1 MWIEGLNT
9 AMISQSVAGV
19 SLAISTVVALLN
31 CFFGYKFRKLWVT
44 LAGFG
49 CGLLAG
55 FMLAVQMTEQTGVLA
70 LVTIL
75 CGLAVAFVAFRLYRF
90 GLFLLCGY
98 RTFLVVSAWV
108 SLPWLAVTLGLVAG
122 VLVGALALKFLRPV
136 VIASTA
142 IGGGATA
149 AQGLLVLFSIAT
161 DATWTL
167 VASLGLGAM
176 GVVFQLLTTK
186 K

>member
-1 MWIEGLNT
+1 MWLEGLNA

-19 SLAISTVVALLN
+19 SLAVSTVVALLN
-31 CFFGYKFRKLWVT
+31 CFFGYKFRKLWIT

-55 FMLAVQMTEQTGVLA
+55 FMVAVRVTDQTGVLA
-70 LVTIL
+70 LITIL
-75 CGLAVAFVAFRLYRF
+75 SGLVVAFISFRLYRF

-98 RTFLVVSAWV
+98 RTFLLVSTWI
-108 SLPWLAVTLGLVAG
+108 SLPWLAVTLGIVAG
-122 VLVGALALKFLRPV
+122 VLVGLLALKFLRPV

-149 AQGLLVLFSIAT
+149 AQGLLVLFSLAM

-167 VASLGLGAM
+167 VASLGMGALGVA
-176 GVVFQLLTTK
+176 FQLLTTK

>member
-1 MWIEGLNT
+1 MWTDIWDPTIL
-9 AMISQSVAGV
+9 SQGFASV
-19 SLAISTVVALLN
+19 SLAVSTVVALLN
-31 CFFGYKFRKLWVT
+31 CFFGYKFRKLWIT

-49 CGLLAG
+49 CGVLAGFLAALQMTDQAGTLVLVALLAG
-55 FMLAVQMTEQTGVLA
+55 
-70 LVTIL
+70 LV
-75 CGLAVAFVAFRLYRF
+75 VAFISFKLYRF

-98 RTFLVVSAWV
+98 RTFLLVSPLIDLA
-108 SLPWLAVTLGLVAG
+108 WLAVTVGILAG
-122 VLVGALALKFLRPV
+122 VVVGLLALKFLRPV

-149 AQGLLVLFSIAT
+149 AQGLLLLFSVPVQAT
-161 DATWTL
+161 GAWI
-167 VASLGLGAM
+167 ASLALGAL